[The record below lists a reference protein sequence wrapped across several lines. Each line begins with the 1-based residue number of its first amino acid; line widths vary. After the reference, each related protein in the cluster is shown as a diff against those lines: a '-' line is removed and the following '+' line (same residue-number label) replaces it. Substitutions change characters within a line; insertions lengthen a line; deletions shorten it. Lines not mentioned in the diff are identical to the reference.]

1 MNEENKTF
9 LERLQSS
16 DEGTKLR
23 WLVGL
28 SLIVMVGVVY
38 VWLAY
43 FNGLIVGISY
53 TASGEHQQPEQAQ
66 GTNMTFF
73 TTMKNGTAIIY
84 NFFDDKIQSLGKIL
98 ESPRDYIVKPPQ

>member
-1 MNEENKTF
+1 MREENETF

-23 WLVGL
+23 WLIGL
-28 SLIVMVGVVY
+28 SLIVMVAVVY

-43 FNGLIVGISY
+43 FNGLIAGISLN
-53 TASGEHQQPEQAQ
+53 TTEPHSQPASAHGNN
-66 GTNMTFF
+66 TDFF

-84 NFFDDKIQSLGKIL
+84 NFFDDKLQSFGKIL
-98 ESPRDYIVKPPQ
+98 EAPRDYIVKPPQ